1 MNASAGLPLRVRRW
15 LRSLYYGWV
24 MVFALSVTTATSFG
38 ALYYSFSVFVTP
50 LEDEFGWSRAAITG
64 AFSAATLI
72 SGLAGLVIG
81 RITDRFGPRLV
92 MTFGSVLAT
101 GGLAL
106 FALVGS
112 LPLFYLAWAGVLALA
127 MATTFYSPAFVAVAN
142 WFQRKRGRAMAVLT
156 FGGGFASVIFFPL
169 TSWLIASFGWRT
181 AAVALAVI
189 VLAVTLPPHLL
200 LLRRRPSDLGLHAD
214 GEPPS
219 DGSPAV
225 TAMVS
230 DGWTVRDALRH
241 YGFFLMVMGALTG
254 GIAMSV
260 TTVHLVPLLQSEGW
274 SAAAAG
280 GIAGLV
286 GLVALPGRIF
296 LNILGDRVSRA
307 IVLAAITLTQAL
319 AMLPLLMMGSGA
331 GAYLFVALYG
341 WGFGAITP
349 LRATLVADYFGTRHY
364 GSILALQGFL
374 TSLAG
379 AGGPLMAGWLYDRTG
394 GYDLVLML
402 LGALLITSC
411 VAVIAADRA
420 LHRPQAAVASALP

>member
-1 MNASAGLPLRVRRW
+1 MNTAAGLSLRARRW
-15 LRSLYYGWV
+15 LGSLYYGWV

-64 AFSAATLI
+64 AFSAATLT

-127 MATTFYSPAFVAVAN
+127 MAMTFYSPAFVAVAS
-142 WFQRKRGRAMAVLT
+142 WFQRKRGRAMAMLT

-189 VLAVTLPPHLL
+189 VLAVTLPLHLL

-219 DGSPAV
+219 DGTPTVA
-225 TAMVS
+225 AAS

-241 YGFFLMVMGALTG
+241 YGFFLMVMGELTG

-274 SAAAAG
+274 SATAAG

-307 IVLAAITLTQAL
+307 IVLAAIMLTQAL

-331 GAYLFVALYG
+331 GAYIFVALYG

-364 GSILALQGFL
+364 GSILALQNFL
-374 TSLAG
+374 TSLAR

-394 GYDLVLML
+394 SYDLVLVL

-411 VAVIAADRA
+411 VAVSAADRA
-420 LHRPQAAVASALP
+420 LHRPQAAVTSALP